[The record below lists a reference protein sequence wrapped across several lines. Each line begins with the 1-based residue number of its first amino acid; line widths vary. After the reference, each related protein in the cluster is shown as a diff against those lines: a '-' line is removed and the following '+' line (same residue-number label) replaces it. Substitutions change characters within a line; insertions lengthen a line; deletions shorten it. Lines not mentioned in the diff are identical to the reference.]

1 MKILWEIPQMEMN
14 KMTKSFNGQR
24 LRQARLYN
32 GLTINELADI
42 LGVTK
47 QAISQYETQ
56 NVTPEF
62 KKMRIITEKLK
73 FPSSYFF
80 QEDIY
85 EVNAKTTY
93 FRALLSANKNS
104 RLQQQIKLKH
114 LVIIYQVL
122 NKYLEFPS
130 LNIPK
135 IEYKNDLDFEQ
146 IALDLRNYW
155 EIGEKPIDNIS
166 YLFEKNGIIVA
177 SYPVNQN
184 NIDAYSQKFKVEDN
198 DRYIIVLS
206 NDKNLAARSNFDAA
220 HELGHILLHDWN
232 IDLEELSREEFKQ
245 QEREANYFA
254 AAFLLP
260 KNAFLRDVSLY
271 PRDLKNYNEL
281 KKKWKVSIS
290 AMLIRANR
298 LGVITDNQYQYL
310 MKQMAINNWRNPEPL
325 DNILIKQEP
334 ILLNKS
340 IEMLLQNKIFNAKEF
355 MEELTENKLSMK
367 PEEVEMLLNLDKG
380 VLLVEEEKESIASI
394 IKIKNK
400 NKV

>member
-1 MKILWEIPQMEMN
+1 MVKI
-14 KMTKSFNGQR
+14 FNGQR

-32 GLTINELADI
+32 GLSINDLAEI

-62 KKMRIITEKLK
+62 EKMRILTEKLK
-73 FPSSYFF
+73 FPSSYLF
-80 QEDIY
+80 QRDIY
-85 EVNAKTTY
+85 DVNTKTTY
-93 FRALLSANKNS
+93 FRALLSANKNA
-104 RLQQQIKLKH
+104 RLQQQVKLKH
-114 LVIIYQVL
+114 LAIIYQVL
-122 NKYLEFPS
+122 SKYLEFPI

-135 IEYKNDLDFEQ
+135 FKYDNKLDFEQ
-146 IALDLRNYW
+146 IALELRNYW
-155 EIGEKPIDNIS
+155 NIGEKPIDNIS
-166 YLFEKNGIIVA
+166 HLLERNGIIVA

-184 NIDAYSQKFKVEDN
+184 NIDAYSQKIKVEGN

-232 IDLEELSREEFKQ
+232 IDIEELSREDFKQ

-271 PRDLKNYNEL
+271 PRDLKYYIEL

-298 LGVITDNQYQYL
+298 LGVLTDNQYQYL
-310 MKQMAINNWRNPEPL
+310 MKQMAINNWRKREPL
-325 DNILIKQEP
+325 DNVLIKQEP

-340 IEMLLQNKIFNAKEF
+340 IEILMQNNIFNPQEF
-355 MEELTENKLSMK
+355 MDELAENQLSMK

-380 VLLVEEEKESIASI
+380 TLSIEQEQYSIASI
-394 IKIKNK
+394 IKIKDK
-400 NKV
+400 QH

>member
-1 MKILWEIPQMEMN
+1 MVKI
-14 KMTKSFNGQR
+14 FNGQR

-32 GLTINELADI
+32 GLSINDLAEI

-62 KKMRIITEKLK
+62 EKMRILTEKLK

-80 QEDIY
+80 QRDIY
-85 EVNAKTTY
+85 DVNTKTTY
-93 FRALLSANKNS
+93 FRALLSANKNA
-104 RLQQQIKLKH
+104 RLQQQVKLKH
-114 LVIIYQVL
+114 LAIIYQVL
-122 NKYLEFPS
+122 SKYLEFPI

-135 IEYKNDLDFEQ
+135 FKYDNKLDFEQ
-146 IALDLRNYW
+146 SALELRNYW
-155 EIGEKPIDNIS
+155 NIGEKPIDNIS
-166 YLFEKNGIIVA
+166 HLLERNGIIVA

-184 NIDAYSQKFKVEDN
+184 NIDAYSQKIKVEGN

-232 IDLEELSREEFKQ
+232 IDIEELSREDFKQ

-271 PRDLKNYNEL
+271 PRDLKYYIEL

-298 LGVITDNQYQYL
+298 LGVLTDNQYQYL
-310 MKQMAINNWRNPEPL
+310 MKQMAINNWRKREPL
-325 DNILIKQEP
+325 DNVLIKQEP

-340 IEMLLQNKIFNAKEF
+340 IEILMQNNIFNPQEF
-355 MEELTENKLSMK
+355 MDELAENQLSMK

-380 VLLVEEEKESIASI
+380 TLSIEQEQYSIASI
-394 IKIKNK
+394 IKIKDK
-400 NKV
+400 QH

>member
-1 MKILWEIPQMEMN
+1 MVKN
-14 KMTKSFNGQR
+14 FNGQR

-32 GLTINELADI
+32 GLSINDLAEI

-62 KKMRIITEKLK
+62 EKMRILTEKLK

-80 QEDIY
+80 QKDIY
-85 EVNAKTTY
+85 DVNTKTTY
-93 FRALLSANKNS
+93 FRALLSANKNA
-104 RLQQQIKLKH
+104 RLQQQVKLKH
-114 LVIIYQVL
+114 LAIIYQVL
-122 NKYLEFPS
+122 NKYLEFPI
-130 LNIPK
+130 LNLPK
-135 IEYKNDLDFEQ
+135 FKYDDKLDFEQ

-155 EIGEKPIDNIS
+155 AIGEKPIDNIS
-166 YLFEKNGIIVA
+166 HLLEKNGIIVA

-184 NIDAYSQKFKVEDN
+184 NIDAYSQKIKVEGN

-232 IDLEELSREEFKQ
+232 IDIEELPREDFKQ

-271 PRDLKNYNEL
+271 PRDLKYYIEL

-298 LGVITDNQYQYL
+298 LGVLTDNQYQYL
-310 MKQMAINNWRNPEPL
+310 MKQMAINNWRKREPL
-325 DNILIKQEP
+325 DNVLIKQEP

-340 IEMLLQNKIFNAKEF
+340 IEILMQNNIFNPQEF
-355 MEELTENKLSMK
+355 MDELAENQLSMK

-380 VLLVEEEKESIASI
+380 TLSIEQEQDSIASI
-394 IKIKNK
+394 IKIKDK
-400 NKV
+400 QH

>member
-1 MKILWEIPQMEMN
+1 MEMN
-14 KMTKSFNGQR
+14 KMVKNFNGQR

-32 GLTINELADI
+32 GLSINDLANI

-56 NVTPEF
+56 NTTPEF
-62 KKMRIITEKLK
+62 EKMRIIMDKLN

-85 EVNAKTTY
+85 EVNTKTTY
-93 FRALLSANKNS
+93 FRALLSANKNI

-114 LVIIYQVL
+114 LAIIYQVL
-122 NKYLEFPS
+122 NKYLEFPA

-135 IEYKNDLDFEQ
+135 IEYRSELDFEQ
-146 IALDLRNYW
+146 IASDLRNYW

-166 YLFEKNGIIVA
+166 TLLEKNGIIVA
-177 SYPVNQN
+177 SYPVNKD
-184 NIDAYSQKFKVEDN
+184 NIDAYSQKIKVEDR
-198 DRYIIVLS
+198 DRYIVVLS
-206 NDKNLAARSNFDAA
+206 NDKNSAVRSNFDAA

-232 IDLEELSREEFKQ
+232 IDLEELPREDFKQ

-260 KNAFLRDVSLY
+260 QKTFLRDVSLY
-271 PRDLKNYNEL
+271 PRDLKYYIEL

-290 AMLIRANR
+290 AMLIRANS

-310 MKQMAINNWRNPEPL
+310 MKQMTVNNWRKREPL
-325 DNILIKQEP
+325 DDVLIKQEP
-334 ILLNKS
+334 ILLSKS
-340 IEMLLQNKIFNAKEF
+340 IEILMQNNIFNAREF
-355 MEELTENKLSMK
+355 MEELAENKLSMK
-367 PEEVEMLLNLDKG
+367 PEEVEILLNLDKG
-380 VLLVEEEKESIASI
+380 TLFLEEEEKKEPITSI
-394 IKIKNK
+394 IKIKHQN
-400 NKV
+400 

>member
-1 MKILWEIPQMEMN
+1 MVKN
-14 KMTKSFNGQR
+14 FNGQR

-32 GLTINELADI
+32 GLSINDLAEI

-62 KKMRIITEKLK
+62 EKMRILTEKLK

-80 QEDIY
+80 QKDIY
-85 EVNAKTTY
+85 DVNTKTTY
-93 FRALLSANKNS
+93 FRALLSANKNA
-104 RLQQQIKLKH
+104 RLQQQVKLKH
-114 LVIIYQVL
+114 LAIIYQVL
-122 NKYLEFPS
+122 NKYLEFPI

-135 IEYKNDLDFEQ
+135 FKYDDKLDFEQ

-155 EIGEKPIDNIS
+155 DIGEKPIDNIS
-166 YLFEKNGIIVA
+166 HLLEKNGIIVA

-184 NIDAYSQKFKVEDN
+184 NIDAYSQKIKVEGN

-232 IDLEELSREEFKQ
+232 IDIEELPREDFKQ

-271 PRDLKNYNEL
+271 PRDLKYYIEL

-298 LGVITDNQYQYL
+298 LGVLTDNQYQYL
-310 MKQMAINNWRNPEPL
+310 MKQMAINNWRKREPL
-325 DNILIKQEP
+325 DNVLIKQEP

-340 IEMLLQNKIFNAKEF
+340 IEILMQNNIFNPQEF
-355 MEELTENKLSMK
+355 MDELAENQLSMK

-380 VLLVEEEKESIASI
+380 TLSFEQENESIASI
-394 IKIKNK
+394 IKIRDIEC
-400 NKV
+400 

>member
-1 MKILWEIPQMEMN
+1 
-14 KMTKSFNGQR
+14 MTKSFNGQR
-24 LRQARLYN
+24 LRQARQYN
-32 GLTINELADI
+32 GLSINDLADI

-62 KKMRIITEKLK
+62 EKMRIITEKLN

-85 EVNAKTTY
+85 EINAKTTY
-93 FRALLSANKNS
+93 FRALLSANRNA

-122 NKYLEFPS
+122 NKYLEFPA

-135 IEYKNDLDFEQ
+135 FEYTNNLDFEK
-146 IALDLRNYW
+146 IALDIRNYW
-155 EIGEKPIDNIS
+155 EIGEKPIENIS
-166 YLFEKNGIIVA
+166 HLFEKNGIIVA
-177 SYPVNQN
+177 SYPVNQD
-184 NIDAYSQKFKVEDN
+184 NIDAYSQKIKVEDN
-198 DRYIIVLS
+198 DRYIVVLS
-206 NDKNLAARSNFDAA
+206 NDKNSAARSNFDAA

-232 IDLEELSREEFKQ
+232 IDLEELSREDFKQ

-260 KNAFLRDVSLY
+260 KNAFLRDVGLY
-271 PRDLKNYNEL
+271 PKDLKYYIEL

-298 LGVITDNQYQYL
+298 LGVISDNQYQYL
-310 MKQMAINNWRNPEPL
+310 MKQMAINNWRRQEPL

-334 ILLNKS
+334 VLLNKS
-340 IEMLLQNKIFNAKEF
+340 IEILLQNNIFNTKEF

-367 PEEVEMLLNLDKG
+367 PEEVEILLNLDKG
-380 VLLVEEEKESIASI
+380 TLFVDEEKESIASI
-394 IKIKNK
+394 IKLKNK
-400 NKV
+400 L

>member
-1 MKILWEIPQMEMN
+1 MVKN
-14 KMTKSFNGQR
+14 FNGQR

-32 GLTINELADI
+32 GLSINDLAGI

-62 KKMRIITEKLK
+62 EKMRILTEKLK

-80 QEDIY
+80 QKDIY
-85 EVNAKTTY
+85 DVNTKTTY
-93 FRALLSANKNS
+93 FRALLSANKNA
-104 RLQQQIKLKH
+104 RLQQQVKLKH
-114 LVIIYQVL
+114 LAIIYQVL
-122 NKYLEFPS
+122 NKYLEFPI

-135 IEYKNDLDFEQ
+135 FKYDDKLDFEQ

-155 EIGEKPIDNIS
+155 AIGEKPIDNIS
-166 YLFEKNGIIVA
+166 HLLEKNGIIVA

-184 NIDAYSQKFKVEDN
+184 NIDAYSQKIKVEGN

-232 IDLEELSREEFKQ
+232 IDIEELPREDFKQ

-271 PRDLKNYNEL
+271 PRDLKYYIEL

-298 LGVITDNQYQYL
+298 LGVLTDNQYQYL
-310 MKQMAINNWRNPEPL
+310 MKQMAINNWRKREPL
-325 DNILIKQEP
+325 DNVLIKQEP

-340 IEMLLQNKIFNAKEF
+340 IEILMQNNIFNPQEF
-355 MEELTENKLSMK
+355 MDELAENQLSMK

-380 VLLVEEEKESIASI
+380 TLSIEQENESVASI
-394 IKIKNK
+394 IKIRDI
-400 NKV
+400 

>member
-1 MKILWEIPQMEMN
+1 MVKI
-14 KMTKSFNGQR
+14 FNGQR

-32 GLTINELADI
+32 GLSINDLAEI

-62 KKMRIITEKLK
+62 EKMRILTEKLK

-80 QEDIY
+80 QRDIY
-85 EVNAKTTY
+85 DVNTKTTY
-93 FRALLSANKNS
+93 FRALLSANKNA
-104 RLQQQIKLKH
+104 RLQQQVKLKH
-114 LVIIYQVL
+114 LAIIYQVL
-122 NKYLEFPS
+122 SKYLEFPI

-135 IEYKNDLDFEQ
+135 FKYDNKLDFEQ
-146 IALDLRNYW
+146 IALELRNYW
-155 EIGEKPIDNIS
+155 NIGEKPIDNIS
-166 YLFEKNGIIVA
+166 HLLERNGIIVA

-184 NIDAYSQKFKVEDN
+184 NIDAYSQTIKVEGN

-220 HELGHILLHDWN
+220 HELGHILLHDSN
-232 IDLEELSREEFKQ
+232 IDIEELSREDFKQ

-271 PRDLKNYNEL
+271 PRDLKYYIEL

-298 LGVITDNQYQYL
+298 LGVLTDNQYQYL
-310 MKQMAINNWRNPEPL
+310 MKQMAINNWRKREPL
-325 DNILIKQEP
+325 DNVLIKQEP

-340 IEMLLQNKIFNAKEF
+340 IEILMQNNIFNPQEF
-355 MEELTENKLSMK
+355 MDELAENQLSMK

-380 VLLVEEEKESIASI
+380 TLSIEQEQYSIASI
-394 IKIKNK
+394 IKIKDK
-400 NKV
+400 QH

>member
-1 MKILWEIPQMEMN
+1 MVKI
-14 KMTKSFNGQR
+14 FNGQR

-32 GLTINELADI
+32 GLSINDLAEI

-62 KKMRIITEKLK
+62 EKMRILTEKLK

-80 QEDIY
+80 QRDIY
-85 EVNAKTTY
+85 DVNTKTTY
-93 FRALLSANKNS
+93 FRALLSANKNA
-104 RLQQQIKLKH
+104 RLQQQVKLKH
-114 LVIIYQVL
+114 LAIIYQVL
-122 NKYLEFPS
+122 SKYLEFPI

-135 IEYKNDLDFEQ
+135 FKYDNKLDFEQ
-146 IALDLRNYW
+146 IALELRNYW
-155 EIGEKPIDNIS
+155 NIGEKPIDNIS
-166 YLFEKNGIIVA
+166 HLLERNGIIVA

-184 NIDAYSQKFKVEDN
+184 NIDAYSQKIKVEGN

-232 IDLEELSREEFKQ
+232 IDIEELSREDFKQ

-271 PRDLKNYNEL
+271 PRDLKYYIEL

-298 LGVITDNQYQYL
+298 LGVLTDNQYQYL
-310 MKQMAINNWRNPEPL
+310 MKQMAINNWRKREPL
-325 DNILIKQEP
+325 DNVLIKQEP

-340 IEMLLQNKIFNAKEF
+340 IEILMQNNIFNPQEF
-355 MEELTENKLSMK
+355 MDELAENQLSMK

-380 VLLVEEEKESIASI
+380 TLSIEQKQYSIASI
-394 IKIKNK
+394 IKIKDK
-400 NKV
+400 QH

>member
-1 MKILWEIPQMEMN
+1 
-14 KMTKSFNGQR
+14 MTKSFNGQR
-24 LRQARLYN
+24 LRQARQYN
-32 GLTINELADI
+32 GLSINDLADI

-62 KKMRIITEKLK
+62 EKMRIITEKLN

-85 EVNAKTTY
+85 EINAKTTY
-93 FRALLSANKNS
+93 FRALLSANRNA

-114 LVIIYQVL
+114 LAIIYQVL
-122 NKYLEFPS
+122 NKYLEFPA

-135 IEYKNDLDFEQ
+135 FEYTNNLDFEQ

-155 EIGEKPIDNIS
+155 EIGENPIENIS
-166 YLFEKNGIIVA
+166 HLFEKNGIIVA

-184 NIDAYSQKFKVEDN
+184 NIDAYSQKIKVEDN
-198 DRYIIVLS
+198 DRYIVVLS
-206 NDKNLAARSNFDAA
+206 NDKNSAARSNFDAA

-232 IDLEELSREEFKQ
+232 IDLEELSREDFKQ

-271 PRDLKNYNEL
+271 PKDLKYYTEL

-298 LGVITDNQYQYL
+298 LGVISDNQYQYL
-310 MKQMAINNWRNPEPL
+310 MKQMAINNWRRQEPL

-334 ILLNKS
+334 VLLNKS
-340 IEMLLQNKIFNAKEF
+340 IEILLQNKIFNTKEF

-367 PEEVEMLLNLDKG
+367 PEEVEILLNLHKG
-380 VLLVEEEKESIASI
+380 TLFVDEEKESIASI
-394 IKIKNK
+394 IKLKNK
-400 NKV
+400 L

>member
-1 MKILWEIPQMEMN
+1 MVKN
-14 KMTKSFNGQR
+14 FNGQR

-32 GLTINELADI
+32 GLSINDLAEI

-62 KKMRIITEKLK
+62 EKMRILTEKLK

-80 QEDIY
+80 QKDIY
-85 EVNAKTTY
+85 DVNTKTTY
-93 FRALLSANKNS
+93 FRALLSANKNA
-104 RLQQQIKLKH
+104 RLQQQVKLKH
-114 LVIIYQVL
+114 LAIIYQVL
-122 NKYLEFPS
+122 NKYLEFTI

-135 IEYKNDLDFEQ
+135 FKYDDKLDFEQ

-155 EIGEKPIDNIS
+155 AIGEKPIDNIS
-166 YLFEKNGIIVA
+166 HLLEKNGIIVA

-184 NIDAYSQKFKVEDN
+184 NIDAYSQKIKVEGN

-232 IDLEELSREEFKQ
+232 IDIEELPREDFKQ

-271 PRDLKNYNEL
+271 PRDLKYYIEL

-298 LGVITDNQYQYL
+298 LGVLTDNQYQYL
-310 MKQMAINNWRNPEPL
+310 MKQMAINNWRKREPL
-325 DNILIKQEP
+325 DNVLIKQEP

-340 IEMLLQNKIFNAKEF
+340 IEILMQNNIFNPQEF
-355 MEELTENKLSMK
+355 MDELAENQLSMK

-380 VLLVEEEKESIASI
+380 TLSIEQEQDSIASI
-394 IKIKNK
+394 IKIKDK
-400 NKV
+400 QH

>member
-1 MKILWEIPQMEMN
+1 MVKN
-14 KMTKSFNGQR
+14 FNGQR

-32 GLTINELADI
+32 GLSINDLAEI

-62 KKMRIITEKLK
+62 EKMRILTEKLK

-80 QEDIY
+80 QKDIY
-85 EVNAKTTY
+85 DVNAKTTY
-93 FRALLSANKNS
+93 FRALLSANKNA
-104 RLQQQIKLKH
+104 RLQQQVKLKH
-114 LVIIYQVL
+114 LAIIYQVL
-122 NKYLEFPS
+122 NKYLEFPN

-135 IEYKNDLDFEQ
+135 FKYDDKLDFEQ

-155 EIGEKPIDNIS
+155 DIGEKPIDNIS
-166 YLFEKNGIIVA
+166 HLLEKNGIIVA

-184 NIDAYSQKFKVEDN
+184 NIDAYSQKLKVEGN

-206 NDKNLAARSNFDAA
+206 NDKNLATRSNFDAA

-232 IDLEELSREEFKQ
+232 IDIEELPREDFKQ

-271 PRDLKNYNEL
+271 PRDLKYYIEL

-298 LGVITDNQYQYL
+298 LGVLTDNQYQYL
-310 MKQMAINNWRNPEPL
+310 MKQMAINNWRKREPL
-325 DNILIKQEP
+325 DNVLIKQEP

-340 IEMLLQNKIFNAKEF
+340 IEILMQNNIFNPQEF
-355 MEELTENKLSMK
+355 MDELAENQLSMK

-380 VLLVEEEKESIASI
+380 TLSIEQKNESIASI
-394 IKIKNK
+394 IKIRDI
-400 NKV
+400 